1 MLDLA
6 LSDAL
11 AWEAERLTDIAAGR
25 CASTALLWS
34 CEPALV
40 APSRLG
46 RLPGFD
52 HACAQ
57 AADAGWPVHLRSTGG
72 DLVPQGPGI
81 VNLSLMWLAPQ
92 ETAPSIEDAFHRL
105 TAPICGALSS
115 IGLTSSLAPVPD
127 AFCDGRFNVAVA
139 GRKFAGTA
147 QRWRPT
153 GGDYAVHA
161 HAMMLMRTPDDAAIR
176 ALNRFYRDC
185 GINRT
190 IRASAHIGLAD
201 LVQLDERKATQNRFL
216 RIIADRAHSWSPPR
230 KTWPRSRDLAK
241 G

>member
-1 MLDLA
+1 MITKAAASPVLDLA
-6 LSDAL
+6 LADAL
-11 AWEAERLTDIAAGR
+11 AWEAGRLADIAAGR
-25 CASTALLWS
+25 CASSALLWS

-40 APSRLG
+40 APSNLG
-46 RLPGFD
+46 RLPGF
-52 HACAQ
+52 ARASAQ
-57 AADAGWPVHLRSTGG
+57 ATSDGWPVHLRSTGG

-81 VNLSLMWLAPQ
+81 VNLSLMWSAPQ
-92 ETAPSIEDAFHRL
+92 ETAPSIEEAFRRL

-153 GGDYAVHA
+153 GGGYAIHA

-190 IRASAHIGLAD
+190 IRASAHIGLQD
-201 LVQLDERKATQNRFL
+201 VVQRNGTSVSQHHFL
-216 RIIADRAHSWSPPR
+216 SALADRVQA
-230 KTWPRSRDLAK
+230 
-241 G
+241 